1 MDEYLLRTAIDA
13 LALHKSTSAKDKITY
28 THYGHFLKTID
39 GPGFAGGT
47 VQQIEIDPH
56 RGLIVRELTVSS
68 ILHCGH
74 LVTGMDQVAGYCMQC
89 GRVCCNMHQCLAIC
103 DITGMTVCRK
113 HFKIKHGVVVS
124 TAAQKGLWRL
134 KVKKLSEKK
143 RVLIDEKK
151 QLTERK

>member
-1 MDEYLLRTAIDA
+1 
-13 LALHKSTSAKDKITY
+13 
-28 THYGHFLKTID
+28 
-39 GPGFAGGT
+39 
-47 VQQIEIDPH
+47 
-56 RGLIVRELTVSS
+56 
-68 ILHCGH
+68 
-74 LVTGMDQVAGYCMQC
+74 
-89 GRVCCNMHQCLAIC
+89 MHQCLAIC